1 MTIITPAPSDQ
12 QEDEKMHVPPLDLV
26 GSSHFMEVAQV
37 QPTSTF
43 GDPPNMKFTWKI
55 ENFTRLNNKK
65 HYFDIFVVDGYKWRI
80 IIFPKGNRVDC
91 LSMYL
96 DAADS
101 ETLPYGWSR
110 FAHFS
115 LFIVNT
121 KYRFN
126 ARESDW
132 GFTKFMPFSDL
143 YDPSRGYLVNNTIV
157 VEAEVTV
164 HKVLNFRSYD
174 LKRETGYVGLEN
186 QGQSGYMNSLLQTFY
201 HLPYFGK
208 VVYVISCCHC
218 KLNMSYLV
226 NFIWKIL
233 ILELLTLTTKNDMP
247 SGRIPLALQRL
258 FYKLQYSDCWGL
270 KRLHYFGDVYLTK
283 KNVMQRN

>member
-1 MTIITPAPSDQ
+1 MTIITPAPSD

-218 KLNMSYLV
+218 KLNMSYLA